1 MSHDLIYQIALTRI
15 PQIGDVHA
23 RALFHHFGS
32 AFAIFNSPRS
42 RLEKLEGIGTIRAGH
57 IKKFRDFSS
66 CEKEVLLLERSG
78 TLPLFFTDNRY
89 PQRLLHCQDAPVM
102 IYFKGNADLNS
113 ARMLGVV
120 GTRNIS
126 DYGRMACSRLIAGLK
141 DHNVTIVSGLA
152 YGIDT
157 MAHRSALEQGLP
169 TLAAM
174 AHGLDIV
181 YPWANKNLAERMMTR
196 GGLISDLPQG
206 TKPDRQHF
214 PRRNRIVAG
223 LSDALVVVQSGI
235 SGGSLITASLADSYH
250 RDVFA
255 IPGCIDDEKSMGCHA
270 LIRDHKAELITDAAD
285 LIVKMGW
292 DQKQP
297 LRPQLQRSIFPDLT
311 EDEICVTGPLTQQ
324 EMDID
329 ELQQKSG
336 LTPGRLAAALLSL
349 EIKTVIKPLPGKR
362 FRLL

>member
-1 MSHDLIYQIALTRI
+1 
-15 PQIGDVHA
+15 
-23 RALFHHFGS
+23 
-32 AFAIFNSPRS
+32 
-42 RLEKLEGIGTIRAGH
+42 
-57 IKKFRDFSS
+57 
-66 CEKEVLLLERSG
+66 
-78 TLPLFFTDNRY
+78 
-89 PQRLLHCQDAPVM
+89 M
-102 IYFKGNADLNS
+102 IYFKGNADLNA
-113 ARMLGVV
+113 ARMVGVV
-120 GTRNIS
+120 GTRHLT
-126 DYGRMACSRLIAGLK
+126 DYGRIACSQLITGLRE
-141 DHNVTIVSGLA
+141 HTITIVSGLA

-157 MAHRSALEQGLP
+157 IAHRTALEQGLP
-169 TLAAM
+169 TIAAM

-181 YPWANKNLAERMMTR
+181 YPWTNKNLAEKMTLN
-196 GGLISDLPQG
+196 GGLISDLPFG

-250 RDVFA
+250 RDVYA
-255 IPGCIDDEKSMGCHA
+255 LPGRIDDEKSKGCHA

-285 LIVKMGW
+285 LISKMGW
-292 DQKQP
+292 DQRQHIK
-297 LRPQLQRSIFPDLT
+297 PQSQRTLFPDLT
-311 EDEICVTGPLTQQ
+311 EDEICITEKLKQQ

-336 LTPGRLAAALLSL
+336 LTPGRLAGALLSL

>member
-1 MSHDLIYQIALTRI
+1 MSNELIYRIALTRI
-15 PQIGDVHA
+15 PQIGDIHA

-32 AFAIFNSPRS
+32 AAAIFNSSRH
-42 RLEKLEGIGTIRAGH
+42 RLEKLEGIGTIRAGY
-57 IKKFRDFSS
+57 IKAFRDFSS
-66 CEKEVLLLERSG
+66 CEKEVRLLEKINA
-78 TLPLFFTDNRY
+78 TPLFFTDDRY
-89 PQRLLHCQDAPVM
+89 PQRLLHCPDAPVM
-102 IYFKGNADLNS
+102 IYFKGNADLNA
-113 ARMLGVV
+113 ARMVGIV
-120 GTRNIS
+120 GTRQLTE
-126 DYGRMACSRLIAGLK
+126 YGRIVCSQLVAGLRE
-141 DHNVTIVSGLA
+141 HAVTIVSGLA

-157 MAHRSALEQGLP
+157 IAHRTAMEHGLP
-169 TLAAM
+169 TIAAM

-181 YPWANKNLAERMMTR
+181 YPWANKNMAERMQMN
-196 GGLISDLPQG
+196 GGLISDLPYG

-250 RDVFA
+250 RDVYA
-255 IPGCIDDEKSMGCHA
+255 LPGRIDDEKSKGCHA

-285 LIVKMGW
+285 LISKMGW
-292 DQKQP
+292 DQKKQIKG
-297 LRPQLQRSIFPDLT
+297 QSQRTLFPDLT
-311 EDEICVTGPLTQQ
+311 EDEICITDKLTQQ
-324 EMDID
+324 EMHID

-336 LTPGRLAAALLSL
+336 LTPGRLAGALLSL

>member
-1 MSHDLIYQIALTRI
+1 MSDDLIYQIALTRI

-23 RALFHHFGS
+23 RLLFNYFGS
-32 AFAIFNSPRS
+32 AGAIFNSPRS
-42 RLEKLEGIGTIRAGH
+42 RLEKLEGIGTVRAGH
-57 IKKFRDFSS
+57 IKSFRDFSS
-66 CEKEVLLLERSG
+66 CEKEALLLERSG

-102 IYFKGNADLNS
+102 IYFKGNADLNA
-113 ARMLGVV
+113 ARMVGVV
-120 GTRNIS
+120 GTRNIT
-126 DYGRMACSRLIAGLK
+126 DYGRMACSQLIAGLRE
-141 DHNVTIVSGLA
+141 HGVTIVSGLA

-157 MAHRSALEQGLP
+157 IAHRSALEHGLP

-181 YPWANKNLAERMMTR
+181 YPWANKNLAERMLTQ
-196 GGLISDLPQG
+196 GGLLSDLPHG

-235 SGGSLITASLADSYH
+235 TGGSLITASLADSYH

-255 IPGCIDDEKSMGCHA
+255 LPGRIDDEKSKGCHA

-285 LIVKMGW
+285 LICKMGW
-292 DQKQP
+292 DLKQAV
-297 LRPQLQRSIFPDLT
+297 RSQSQRSIFPELT
-311 EDEICVTGPLTQQ
+311 EDEICVTGQLNRQ

-329 ELQQKSG
+329 ELQLKSG